1 MENEYNHD
9 LLDLGNYPLPSC
21 SALKGI
27 FPAIEGAAVW
37 ALNKT
42 QSRYDQAVSRK
53 SNSKGR
59 KDNRQQCLNKT

>member
-1 MENEYNHD
+1 MLPKPATWNPEVIMENEYDHD

-27 FPAIEGAAVW
+27 FPAIEGLTVW

-42 QSRYDQAVSRK
+42 QS
-53 SNSKGR
+53 
-59 KDNRQQCLNKT
+59 